1 MDRGRIIK
9 KGEKKKWGRGK
20 VVWETGTLNPRRL
33 FRVDR
38 ESRNVDVAL
47 LFSGRG
53 SKPHR
58 GEGTGGGM
66 AGLTH
71 EAKI

>member
-1 MDRGRIIK
+1 MK
-9 KGEKKKWGRGK
+9 KGEKKKMGKGRGK
-20 VVWETGTLNPRRL
+20 VVWETGTENPRRLL

-47 LFSGRG
+47 LFGRRG
-53 SKPHR
+53 SEPHR
-58 GEGTGGGM
+58 GGV
-66 AGLTH
+66 AGLTQ